1 MSVLVIGVSVMSIT
15 KSLGHSRYSVTVCRK
30 DDWIRKSNKRS
41 EYLEA
46 SACLE
51 DL

>member
-1 MSVLVIGVSVMSIT
+1 MSVFVIGVSVMSIT
-15 KSLGHSRYSVTVCRK
+15 KSLGHIRYSITVCRK

-41 EYLEA
+41 EYLDA
-46 SACLE
+46 STYLK

>member
-1 MSVLVIGVSVMSIT
+1 MSVFVIGVSVMSIT
-15 KSLGHSRYSVTVCRK
+15 KSLGHITVCRK

-41 EYLEA
+41 EYLDA
-46 SACLE
+46 STYLK